1 MHIYALPDLSRPL
14 LDKFY
19 KAHRSP
25 MRGNAEA
32 QAWIV
37 HEVEIIAALSMTA
50 VEGGHWLTGLFVAP
64 HWRGQSVARQLI
76 DAAVTDCGGTVWLFC
91 HPELTTFYARLN
103 FTAARELPD
112 ALAEK
117 LARYSRT
124 KPLVALSR
132 EQAN

>member
-1 MHIYALPDLSRPL
+1 MHIRALPDLSRPL

-25 MRGNAEA
+25 MRGSAEA
-32 QAWIV
+32 QAWV
-37 HEVEIIAALSMTA
+37 VQEGEIIAALSMTA

-64 HWRGQSVARQLI
+64 HWRGQSVARRLI
-76 DAAVTDCGGTVWLFC
+76 DAAVTDCGGTAWLFC
-91 HPELTTFYARLN
+91 HPELTAFYARLN
-103 FTAARELPD
+103 FTAACELPD
-112 ALAEK
+112 VLAEK